1 MFAGRQGYKLRFFQ
15 PTNRL
20 FYEAPLTKKK
30 VLKDRMMNNRT
41 NIAQL
46 FFGSIKIT
54 HKNIKCQFDFKT
66 KSHVRKI

>member
-1 MFAGRQGYKLRFFQ
+1 MFAGRQGYELRFFQ

-20 FYEAPLTKKK
+20 FYEAPLTRKKSFERQNDEQQDK
-30 VLKDRMMNNRT
+30 HCAIVFR
-41 NIAQL
+41 
-46 FFGSIKIT
+46 SIKIT